1 MEESIVRC
9 VFASNEN
16 GSKEVFRYVDCKSLS
31 ADAYRVKNSE
41 LDAQYCLSKALLS
54 VIRPGKY
61 AFSVWRQISGEQ

>member
-16 GSKEVFRYVDCKSLS
+16 GSKKVCRYVDRKSLS
-31 ADAYRVKNSE
+31 ADAYRGKNSE
-41 LDAQYCLSKALLS
+41 LDAQYCLSQAHLS

-61 AFSVWRQISGEQ
+61 AFNI